1 MKLALAMILAMAAPA
16 TAMAQAEQI
25 CDGVL
30 IDAARDNRRLPVRVR
45 LPAGAGPHPVI
56 LFSHGLGGSVA
67 AGTLW
72 ATAWAKAGFAVIHI
86 QHPGSDASLMAG
98 ATRPLLALRAGMT
111 PAQYVA
117 RVSDMKFV
125 IGSVGGPLSIG
136 ACPLSRLDAS
146 RIGIAGHSFGA
157 QTVQAVAGQ
166 QFATADGLVSLGDA
180 RVRAAIAL
188 SPAPAAAQADDV
200 AFARITMPFLSVTGT
215 ADELPM
221 LNNVKAADRTRPY
234 RAMPAGEKYLLVADG
249 ADHML
254 FSGGEMRR
262 TPTPVDLRTQA
273 LVTTVTTW
281 FWQRTL
287 GDNPTALPP
296 INTEYARWESK

>member
-1 MKLALAMILAMAAPA
+1 MKLALALILA
-16 TAMAQAEQI
+16 TAMPAAVMAQTEQI

-30 IDAARDNRRLPVRVR
+30 VDAARDNRRLPVRVR

-72 ATAWAKAGFAVIHI
+72 ATAWAKAGFAVIHV
-86 QHPGSDASLMAG
+86 QHPGSDASLLAG
-98 ATRPLLALRAGMT
+98 AARPLLALRAGMT

-117 RVSDMKFV
+117 RVFDMKFV
-125 IGSVGGPLSIG
+125 IGSVGGAQAVG
-136 ACPLSRLDAS
+136 ACPLARLDAS

-166 QFATADGLVSLGDA
+166 QFATPDGLASLGDA
-180 RVRAAIAL
+180 RVRAAIAF
-188 SPAPAAAQADDV
+188 SPAPAAAQPDDV
-200 AFARITMPFLSVTGT
+200 AFGRISMPFLSITGT
-215 ADELPM
+215 ADEVPM
-221 LNNVKAADRTRPY
+221 LTKVKAADRTRPF

-249 ADHML
+249 ADHMV

-262 TPTPVDLRTQA
+262 SPTPADARTQA
-273 LVTTVTTW
+273 LVIAVTTW

-287 GDNPTALPP
+287 GGDRTTPP
-296 INTEYARWESK
+296 PVIPDHARWESR